1 MRDDRHSPN
10 PDQLAF
16 AAIGRW
22 CHHEPPR
29 LNRGVSRTEFEG
41 LIKPMAARV
50 KLRDVIDA
58 MDLPNQDWQSYL
70 NRDTCEIVTVTDE
83 DRSLVEDDADL
94 DGLPDWQREALPRI
108 REALESNR
116 FLLLPGSFEL
126 HEWSIM
132 ERFGQERGSARQ
144 RDELLDSLH
153 GRGAFRMFKS
163 AIRRLRIEEEWY
175 RFRDSAFEEIAK
187 DWLES
192 NGLEYE

>member
-1 MRDDRHSPN
+1 VRSCI
-10 PDQLAF
+10 
-16 AAIGRW
+16 AAA
-22 CHHEPPR
+22 ETQD
-29 LNRGVSRTEFEG
+29 VSRTDFEG

-50 KLRDVIDA
+50 RLRDVIDA

-70 NRDTCEIVTVTDE
+70 NRDTGEIVTVTDE
-83 DRSLVEDDADL
+83 DRDLVEDDPDQE
-94 DGLPDWQREALPRI
+94 DLPDWQREALSKA
-108 REALESNR
+108 REALESDR
-116 FLLLPGSFEL
+116 FLLLPGSFEI

-144 RDELLDSLH
+144 RDELLDALH

-163 AIRRLRIEEEWY
+163 AIRRLGIEEEWY

-192 NGLEYE
+192 NGVEYQ